1 MKLNRTTLK
10 KIELV
15 LEELE
20 YEIIYEKGN
29 FKSGYCLVENKKVAV
44 INKFFDVEARINC
57 IIDILDV
64 IEFDQNLLSKESRK
78 FLYKLTRQ
86 SEIDAPELP
95 LMESTEEA

>member
-1 MKLNRTTLK
+1 MKLTRTTLK
-10 KIELV
+10 KLEAV

-64 IEFDQNLLSKESRK
+64 IDFDENLISKESRK
-78 FLYKLTRQ
+78 FLYQLTKQ
-86 SEIDAPELP
+86 SEKDAPELP
-95 LMESTEEA
+95 LAEPQEEN